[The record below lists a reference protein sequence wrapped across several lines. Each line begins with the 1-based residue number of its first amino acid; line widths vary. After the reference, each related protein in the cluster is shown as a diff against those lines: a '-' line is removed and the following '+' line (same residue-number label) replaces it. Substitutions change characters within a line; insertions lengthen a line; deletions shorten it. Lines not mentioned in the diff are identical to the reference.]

1 MSQTR
6 SVKNPIYIQD
16 DLSDIKLLCEEGSL
30 SVFTAKQTSESGDSK
45 QTVRVL
51 TDIHNHYA
59 LKREKDLLHYLNKF
73 SDDFPKFNEIRKEG
87 FSYLKFFDFVG
98 KKSLKD
104 VVKKKG
110 VFLSPEEAKKLLEHM
125 VSALDK
131 VHGVGFVHTRIRPE
145 TSSPEKTIIIWS
157 TGAARFPPCHRL
169 KPKSC
174 SATKILPA
182 GAFKR

>member
-51 TDIHNHYA
+51 TDI
-59 LKREKDLLHYLNKF
+59 LNKF

-110 VFLSPEEAKKLLEHM
+110 VLSPEEAKKLLEHM

-145 TSSPEKTIIIWS
+145 NIIAGKDHYYLVDWG
-157 TGAARFPPCHRL
+157 GA
-169 KPKSC
+169 
-174 SATKILPA
+174 IPA
-182 GAFKR
+182 L